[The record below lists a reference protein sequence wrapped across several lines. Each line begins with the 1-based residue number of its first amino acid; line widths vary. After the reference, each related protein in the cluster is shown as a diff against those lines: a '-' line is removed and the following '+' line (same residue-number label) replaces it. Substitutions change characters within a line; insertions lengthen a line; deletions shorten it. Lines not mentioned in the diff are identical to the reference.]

1 MFFFFFLSQG
11 ADVVR
16 LWNLHQ
22 TLLYFDYDSEDS
34 NEVKDLL
41 LECFMSVRHIK
52 KEEVS
57 KFFVLCFSSVSGL
70 LLLLTVLH

>member
-1 MFFFFFLSQG
+1 MWAFFLCQG
-11 ADVVR
+11 ADVIR

-22 TLLYFDYDSEDS
+22 TLLCFDYDSEDS

-41 LECFMSVRHIK
+41 LQCFMSVRHIK

-57 KFFVLCFSSVSGL
+57 KILSCSAFLLSVVFGYF
-70 LLLLTVLH
+70 

>member
-1 MFFFFFLSQG
+1 MWALLSCQG

-22 TLLYFDYDSEDS
+22 TLLCFDYDSEES

-41 LECFMSVRHIK
+41 LQCFMSVKHIK

-57 KFFVLCFSSVSGL
+57 KL
-70 LLLLTVLH
+70 LSYCGFM